1 LKSRPAVAALLGVF
15 VAAVA
20 GCSKRPP
27 RPGADP
33 SVVALV
39 GERPVKWDD
48 VAAYLKGAAGEEPK
62 EVAPRV
68 ASSLLDQYLEELLLE
83 RAEEDATPPPP
94 GNTAAER
101 RRALI
106 ARRAG
111 VETISDEDLRRE
123 YAEHAD
129 RFRRPALIK
138 VSQLLFRSREAAE
151 IALKRLRA
159 GEPWPEV
166 SRKLSLAPNA
176 ASGGS
181 LGLLA
186 RTDLPRD
193 FERVLWGLPA
203 GKTTGILAAPHGFHI
218 LRVDERFDER
228 DISFEEARPALRLA
242 LAEERSVKAAAGLVA
257 EARQRHP
264 VAIVEEHLPFTY
276 VGTNPRWVAMRR

>member
-1 LKSRPAVAALLGVF
+1 MRARKALAALLGVF
-15 VAAVA
+15 AAAAA
-20 GCSKRPP
+20 GCSRRPP
-27 RPGADP
+27 RPAADP

-62 EVAPRV
+62 DVAPRV
-68 ASSLLDQYLEELLLE
+68 ASSLLDQYLEELLLD

-94 GNTAAER
+94 GNTTAER

-111 VETISDEDLRRE
+111 VETISDEDLRKE

-129 RFRRPALIK
+129 RFRHPALVK

-151 IALKRLRA
+151 IALKRLRV
-159 GEPWPEV
+159 GEAWQEI
-166 SRKLSLAPNA
+166 SRTLSLAPNA

-193 FERVLWGLPA
+193 FARVLWGLPA

-218 LRVDERFDER
+218 LRVDERFDAR
-228 DISFEEARPALRLA
+228 DIPFEEARPALRLT
-242 LAEERSVKAAAGLVA
+242 LAAERSVRAAADLVA

-276 VGTNPRWVAMRR
+276 VGTNPRYVGAVR